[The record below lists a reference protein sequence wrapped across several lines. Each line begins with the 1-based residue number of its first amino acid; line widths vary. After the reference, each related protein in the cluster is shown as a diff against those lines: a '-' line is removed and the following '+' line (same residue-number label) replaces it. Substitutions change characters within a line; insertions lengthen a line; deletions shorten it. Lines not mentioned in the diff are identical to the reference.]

1 MNVHSTRLLLRA
13 ALISFATL
21 VSTTARAQSALEI
34 GATRQLFIDNSLVDA
49 ASTRNI
55 AASVNRP
62 ESIRQ
67 VMTPDQPWEALG
79 FIFYCSVVD
88 DNGAVK
94 LYHGSY
100 DGEKKK
106 HFSLATSRDGL
117 HFERPHLG
125 LKMFQGSKENNILGV
140 EAVEASV
147 FLDAH
152 APPEKRYRLIYTK
165 GMSDPAT
172 GGVFIA
178 SSNDGVHWVSA
189 LERSLP
195 FIPDSQPSGVWDEKS
210 HQYAIYL
217 RAWNPVRTVARV
229 AANELESKWPFD
241 ASVPPYQVWGKDK
254 MPTLS
259 RELPGVMARDD
270 RDPPNIDLYT
280 SVVVKYPF
288 APDVYLAFPA
298 AFQLWK
304 GDEWKARA
312 CNTADGTFDV
322 QLATS
327 RDGIAWD
334 RRREPY
340 VVAGV
345 HEGLDLRIVSMGPG
359 MVRRGRLLHQYFVG
373 CEFTHGRP
381 VVWDKDLANRAEWL
395 KHPRGGIYCAAQ
407 RVDGFV
413 SLDAAN
419 TPGTLTTLPLVFTGN
434 CLHLNIH
441 TAGSGGAKVALLKP
455 DGSPYPGFAESDSEL
470 INADEIDY
478 EVRWKGSPDVSALV
492 GKPVR
497 VQLQMRNAKL
507 YALQFGN

>member
-1 MNVHSTRLLLRA
+1 MTAFHRTLCICFSPLLS
-13 ALISFATL
+13 LIAP
-21 VSTTARAQSALEI
+21 AQEAVEI
-34 GATRQLFIDNSLVDA
+34 GGARQLFIDNSLVDA
-49 ASTRNI
+49 AQTRNI
-55 AASVNRP
+55 APTMNRP

-88 DNGAVK
+88 DNGTVK

-117 HFERPHLG
+117 HFERPRLG
-125 LKMFQGSKENNILGV
+125 LKEFQGSKQNNILPV

-152 APPEKRYRLIYTK
+152 APADKRYRLIYTK

-172 GGVFIA
+172 GGVFVA
-178 SSNDGVHWVSA
+178 SSNDGIHWTLA
-189 LERSLP
+189 PERSLP
-195 FIPDSQPSGVWDEKS
+195 FLPDSQPSAVWDEDLQK
-210 HQYAIYL
+210 YAIYL

-229 AANELESKWPFD
+229 AAGELESKWSYD
-241 ASVPPYQVWGKDK
+241 ASVPPFQVWGKDK
-254 MPTLS
+254 VPTLS
-259 RELPGVMARDD
+259 RELQGVMARDEQ
-270 RDPPNIDLYT
+270 DPAKLDLYT

-288 APDVYLAFPA
+288 APSVYLAFPA

-304 GDEWKARA
+304 GDEWKGRA
-312 CNTADGTFDV
+312 CNKADGTFDV
-322 QLATS
+322 QFATS
-327 RDGIAWD
+327 RDGIKWD

-340 VVAGV
+340 VAAGV

-373 CEFTHGRP
+373 CEFSHGRP
-381 VVWDKDLANRAEWL
+381 ALWDKDLVNRAEWL
-395 KHPRGGIYCAAQ
+395 KHPRGGLYCATQ

-419 TPGTLTTLPLVFTGN
+419 AGGTLTTLPLTFKGSR
-434 CLHLNIH
+434 LHLNIH
-441 TAGSGGAKVALLKP
+441 TAGSGSARVALLGT
-455 DGSPYPGFAESDSEL
+455 DGTAYPGFSAADCEL
-470 INADEIDY
+470 ISADEIDY
-478 EVRWKGSPDVSALV
+478 EVRWKGNADVSSLA

-497 VQLQMRNAKL
+497 VQLEMRNAKL
-507 YALQFGN
+507 FALQFGDG